1 MTAQATVRMTPEVLE
16 QRLVSFA
23 ARILPLAN
31 RLSTTFAGKHV
42 AGQLLRSG
50 TSAAPNY
57 AEARSAESRADF
69 IHKIRIA
76 VKELNE
82 TSIWLRIVA
91 DSQLLKTALVE
102 GLAAECN
109 ELRRILGASLRTAR
123 MAAGSRQ

>member
-1 MTAQATVRMTPEVLE
+1 MTEQTTVRMTPEVLE

-23 ARILPLAN
+23 VRVIPLAN

-69 IHKIRIA
+69 IQKIRIA

-82 TSIWLRIVA
+82 TSIWLR
-91 DSQLLKTALVE
+91 KTALVE

-123 MAAGSRQ
+123 VAAGNSQ